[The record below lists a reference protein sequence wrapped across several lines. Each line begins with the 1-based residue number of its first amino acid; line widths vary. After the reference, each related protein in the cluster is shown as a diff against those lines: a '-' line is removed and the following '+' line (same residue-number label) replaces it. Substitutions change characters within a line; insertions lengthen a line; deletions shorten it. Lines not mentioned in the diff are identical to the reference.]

1 MCRMD
6 KWKYV
11 YRLYENDELYDL
23 ENDPQELN
31 NLIMHSE
38 YQEIIKNMKLKIL
51 DWMVETGDIVPD
63 RKDIR

>member
-1 MCRMD
+1 
-6 KWKYV
+6 
-11 YRLYENDELYDL
+11 
-23 ENDPQELN
+23 
-31 NLIMHSE
+31 MHSE